1 MSVFEELLHEL
12 RQRGERLTIQ
22 RRLVLE
28 ALCAEPGHHTVNQLR
43 QMIEQSGESLDE
55 STIYRIVQRLNELG
69 LVSQTDLGW
78 QGVVYELIRSTPHHH
93 LVCLGCGAV
102 ISLEDSLAEGLRQSI
117 LEQYG
122 FEARVEHLALF
133 GWCRECQAA
142 RNTQHSADLK
152 TAPLP
157 FDSPKDNPCPSS

>member
-1 MSVFEELLHEL
+1 MNVLEELLHEL

-28 ALCAEPGHHTVNQLR
+28 ALCAEPGHHTINQLR

-55 STIYRIVQRLNELG
+55 STIYRIVQHLNELG
-69 LVSQTDLGW
+69 LVSQTDLGL
-78 QGVVYELIRSTPHHH
+78 QGVVYELMRGTPHHH

-102 ISLEDSLAEGLRQSI
+102 ISLEDSFAEGLRQGI
-117 LEQYG
+117 REQYG

-133 GWCRECQAA
+133 GWCRNCQAT
-142 RNTQHSADLK
+142 RNAKPETALK
-152 TAPLP
+152 VAAE
-157 FDSPKDNPCPSS
+157 K

>member
-1 MSVFEELLHEL
+1 MEQVSITMSVLEELLHDL

-28 ALCAEPGHHTVNQLR
+28 ALCAESGHHTVSQLR

-69 LVSQTDLGW
+69 LVSQTDLGL
-78 QGVVYELIRSTPHHH
+78 QGVVYELMRGTPHHH
-93 LVCLGCGAV
+93 LVCLGCGTV
-102 ISLEDSLAEGLRQSI
+102 ISLEDSFAEGLRQAI
-117 LEQYG
+117 REQYG

-133 GWCRECQAA
+133 GWCKRCQAA
-142 RNTQHSADLK
+142 RNADNKSVLIA
-152 TAPLP
+152 TAE
-157 FDSPKDNPCPSS
+157 K